1 MRFRYLL
8 GACAARTG
16 DEMSGPALLLLGF
29 AVTRAPGTGS
39 ALMAALTFAGAAGG
53 PLFGAVLDRN
63 HHPERVLAC
72 SLAVYGAGLVAVEAA
87 LGRIPLPLLAVLAA
101 VTGLAGPAV
110 AGGWTSQLP
119 RVVPAGELGRFSA
132 LDAMTFGAASL
143 AGPALAAVVAAGSG
157 ARPAVIVA
165 AALVAVAVPAAW
177 FLPAAPVPGK
187 PAGEPAGTGPL
198 RKQVAAGMAAI
209 VRNKGL
215 CRATVTSVV
224 SYTGIGMLLVC
235 VPLLGEQRLGA
246 ASRGALLISAAA
258 VTSLIANAVLARR
271 VPRRPGT
278 LMLGGTLLMGL
289 SLALAAVA
297 PGWLTLAAVALNG
310 AGEGPQ
316 LTGLLAVRHAEAPPG
331 LRAQVFTTAAS
342 LKIGGMALGTAL
354 AGPLAAASVP
364 ACLLTAAGTQLAA
377 VAVSALIR

>member
-143 AGPALAAVVAAGSG
+143 AGPALAAVVAAGFG

-165 AALVAVAVPAAW
+165 AALVALAVPAAW
-177 FLPAAPVPGK
+177 FLPAAPVSREPG
-187 PAGEPAGTGPL
+187 GREPL
-198 RKQVAAGMAAI
+198 RQQVAAGMAAI

-215 CRATVTSVV
+215 CRATATSVV